1 MASADDSLEA
11 VIGFAMRGDAK
22 ALQVRVATVSNCLDL
37 FDFEYT
43 SDTRFGFC
51 CLM

>member
-37 FDFEYT
+37 FETISNGLNLFEPV
-43 SDTRFGFC
+43 
-51 CLM
+51 